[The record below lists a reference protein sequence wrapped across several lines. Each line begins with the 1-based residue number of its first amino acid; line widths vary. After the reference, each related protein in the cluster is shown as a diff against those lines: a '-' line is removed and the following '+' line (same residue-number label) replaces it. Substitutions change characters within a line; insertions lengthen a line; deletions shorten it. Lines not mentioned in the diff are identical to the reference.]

1 MIFAAN
7 LKCNHTRNSF
17 LEYASVLN
25 NFLKNRKSCE
35 NSDEIFV
42 FPTSSAF
49 LEGDFV
55 FNQGAQNFYP
65 VKNGSFTGEIGSEIL
80 DEFSIK
86 TVLIGHSERRA
97 LGESNEF
104 LKAKFEFAK
113 KNGYKIIFCIGESDI
128 TYMNASTKSF
138 LKSQLEGLDLEYEN
152 LNLAYEPIWAIGTG
166 RSAKISE
173 INEVLDFLR
182 TFTDAPLLY
191 GGSVN
196 LNNISEILSVK
207 NCDGVLVGSASLDV
221 NNFINL
227 INYKKG

>member
-49 LEGDFV
+49 LEGD
-55 FNQGAQNFYP
+55 
-65 VKNGSFTGEIGSEIL
+65 
-80 DEFSIK
+80 
-86 TVLIGHSERRA
+86 LIGHSERRA

-166 RSAKISE
+166 RSAKINE
-173 INEVLDFLR
+173 ISEVLDFLR

-196 LNNISEILSVK
+196 LSNISEILSVK